1 MKYPK
6 RQERDKQSPLHENL
20 NDKFLKDYQ
29 MIHKTLNE
37 FIYHF
42 QQDLN
47 GPASTLILIEKK
59 SIMKE
64 DTLWQTRI
72 HETITLKESVGPLK
86 N

>member
-1 MKYPK
+1 MK
-6 RQERDKQSPLHENL
+6 NL

-29 MIHKTLNE
+29 MIHITLNE

-47 GPASTLILIEKK
+47 VPASTLILIEKK

-72 HETITLKESVGPLK
+72 HETITLKESAGPLK